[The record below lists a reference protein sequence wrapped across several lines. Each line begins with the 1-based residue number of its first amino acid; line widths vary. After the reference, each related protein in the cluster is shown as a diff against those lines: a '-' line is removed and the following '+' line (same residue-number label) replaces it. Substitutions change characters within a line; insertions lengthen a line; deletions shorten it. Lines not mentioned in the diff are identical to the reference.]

1 VRIYISSSIARRGSR
16 VSFLVIEYVFNINPN
31 YFMLIDD
38 PNFEDIVRIRIND
51 LAYVRV
57 AEKLHILLQVFL

>member
-1 VRIYISSSIARRGSR
+1 
-16 VSFLVIEYVFNINPN
+16 
-31 YFMLIDD
+31 MLIDD